1 MGWLGKVL
9 GGAFGF
15 LMGGPLGAMLG
26 TAVGHQYDRGRKG
39 FDRND
44 PRLES
49 GDHQRVQMAFFHAT
63 FSVMGHLAKAD
74 GRVSRAEIDAARAVM
89 GRLELS
95 EDLRRQAI
103 ELFNEGKQSDFQI
116 NDVLERFRM
125 ECHRRYS
132 LIRMFMEIQLETAY
146 ADGPLRP
153 GEEQLLLQ
161 IADRVHLSRFDFH
174 TIKARIDAESRLRRA
189 GYDRDWRRASPSG
202 PPASL
207 EDMYAV
213 LGVKP
218 SASDTEIKRAYR
230 RLVSQHHPD
239 KLVASGLP
247 DEMVR
252 LATEKTQQIRKA
264 YERIARSRNL

>member
-15 LMGGPLGAMLG
+15 LMGGPLGAVLG
-26 TAVGHQYDRGRKG
+26 SAVGHQYDRGKRPPG
-39 FDRND
+39 RDD

-49 GDHQRVQMAFFHAT
+49 GDQQRVQMAFFRAT

-74 GRVSRAEIDAARAVM
+74 GSVSRAEIDIARAVM

-95 EDLRRQAI
+95 EELRKMAI
-103 ELFNEGKQSDFQI
+103 QLFNEGKQSDFPI
-116 NDVLERFRM
+116 NEALERFRM

-132 LIRMFMEIQLETAY
+132 LIRVFLEIQLETAY

-161 IADRVHLSRFDFH
+161 IADRVHLSRFDFY
-174 TIKARIDAESRLRRA
+174 TIKARIDAEYRLKRA
-189 GYDRDWRRASPSG
+189 GYDRDWRRAPSSG
-202 PPASL
+202 RQPSL

-213 LGVKP
+213 LGITSK
-218 SASDTEIKRAYR
+218 ASDSEIKRAYR

-247 DEMVR
+247 EEMVR

-264 YERIARSRNL
+264 YERIAQSRNF